1 MCKIKILTDLI
12 KLLFEHSFMN
22 FVLFFQSC
30 QLFMSVAI
38 ENAGIDY
45 HVVLAQ
51 NALQLCLDNW
61 ELQAELLCALVKQ
74 TSRHASHKHGVQVF
88 SKLRH
93 RVSSPTHCFFG
104 IKKKQSCHYCN

>member
-1 MCKIKILTDLI
+1 
-12 KLLFEHSFMN
+12 
-22 FVLFFQSC
+22 
-30 QLFMSVAI
+30 MSVAI

-74 TSRHASHKHGVQVF
+74 TSKHASHKHGVQVF

-93 RVSSPTHCFFG
+93 RVSSLPFAFLG
-104 IKKKQSCHYCN
+104 IKITVMQ

>member
-1 MCKIKILTDLI
+1 
-12 KLLFEHSFMN
+12 
-22 FVLFFQSC
+22 
-30 QLFMSVAI
+30 MSVAI

-93 RVSSPTHCFFG
+93 RVSSPSHCFFL
-104 IKKKQSCHYCN
+104 IKKKKQPYDHILLFKHFK

>member
-1 MCKIKILTDLI
+1 MIRYLRDYFQNWTQ
-12 KLLFEHSFMN
+12 SFC
-22 FVLFFQSC
+22 FQSC

-74 TSRHASHKHGVQVF
+74 TSKHASHKHGVQVF

-93 RVSSPTHCFFG
+93 RVSSPSHCFFFG
-104 IKKKQSCHYCN
+104 GVKKAVVQ